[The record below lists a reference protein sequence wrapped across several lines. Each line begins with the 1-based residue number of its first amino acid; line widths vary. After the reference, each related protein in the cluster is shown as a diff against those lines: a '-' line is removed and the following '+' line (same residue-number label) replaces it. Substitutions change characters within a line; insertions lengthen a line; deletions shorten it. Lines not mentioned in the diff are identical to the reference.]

1 MKIIEQSFTLGGL
14 VLLTSVIFT
23 LTFICLIF
31 LANKKEK
38 RAKYFALTLIGMLL
52 TGCSLI
58 SLASEFSSHVGMIL
72 DGPSLALFLIDYPML
87 IVTGSLAISIIIA
100 GRALA
105 IKWVRTGSMNRAF
118 ATFGRRLALEIRGE
132 DIGDFFGSEKR

>member
-23 LTFICLIF
+23 LTFICLVF

-38 RAKYFALTLIGMLL
+38 RAKYFALTLVGMLL

-58 SLASEFSSHVGMIL
+58 SLICEFSSHVGMIL
-72 DGPSLALFLIDYPML
+72 DGPNLALFLIDYPML

-118 ATFGRRLALEIRGE
+118 ATFGRKLALEIRGE